1 MLGRYLYIEA
11 SNRQAGD
18 KARLQSGWFLHAPE
32 LCLQFW
38 YHMYGEDIGSLNIY
52 IGVMKSEEKVW
63 SQQGNQG
70 DRWIFAQVPINS
82 GGHERQFQ
90 VKQYCVQ
97 IEYFIFLETI
107 FSKYFSIIAMLSN
120 LYTQ

>member
-1 MLGRYLYIEA
+1 
-11 SNRQAGD
+11 
-18 KARLQSGWFLHAPE
+18 
-32 LCLQFW
+32 
-38 YHMYGEDIGSLNIY
+38 MYGEDIGSLNIY
-52 IGVMKSEEKVW
+52 IGAMKSEEKVW

-70 DRWIFAQVPINS
+70 DGWIFAQVPINS

-97 IEYFIFLETI
+97 IEYFIVLETI